1 MIIGFAGTP
10 GSGKSYEAVKKIVDN
25 LRMGRV
31 VFTNIDGMFDP
42 ECLEAL
48 KSVCDLSD
56 LALQIQFHKIENEQ
70 LEEFWLHVQP
80 GSLIV
85 LDEVQKV
92 FSSREW
98 QTEKNKQFASWAST
112 HRHQGFDLVLISQQ
126 MERIDAAVRG
136 LLEWTYVF
144 RKVNFFGGAVQRKYI
159 CYSYAGGDDE
169 GQPLAKNIRTYNPLI
184 FLCYQSYTG
193 KDVRELG
200 IMKHVNVLKHPV
212 FFAIP
217 IVLVWTLWSFSHSSF
232 ATGDLFGVNKAR
244 QQEQVTAPAKKAK
257 ASAKS
262 SSNPESAQEQ
272 QPSKRKAKPRL
283 VVVNGVS
290 IYSNRQHG
298 AEK

>member
-10 GSGKSYEAVKKIVDN
+10 GSDKSYEAVKKIIDN

-31 VFTNIDGMFDP
+31 VFTNIDGMFDSK
-42 ECLEAL
+42 CLEAL

-56 LALQIQFHKIENEQ
+56 LALKIQFHKIENEQ
-70 LEEFWLHVQP
+70 LEEFWMHVQL

-144 RKVNFFGGAVQRKYI
+144 RKINFFGGAVQKKYI

-169 GQPLAKNIRTYNPLI
+169 GQPLAKNIRTYNPSI

-217 IVLVWTLWSFSHSSF
+217 IVLVWTLWSFSHSSL

-244 QQEQVTAPAKKAK
+244 QEQVTPPPANKKN
-257 ASAKS
+257 SSTKS
-262 SSNPESAQEQ
+262 SSTEPAQEQ
-272 QPSKRKAKPRL
+272 QASKRKAKPRL

-290 IYSNRQHG
+290 IYSNRQHE